1 MILVT
6 HALTGAVIG
15 KNINNPW
22 LIIIASLIIHY
33 AMDSIRHGE
42 YFDERT
48 ATVKDTWWKVTID
61 LFIGFFII
69 FMIIFFQKI
78 SSSIIINV
86 SLGVFFS
93 IIPDFV
99 TLMHWTFKGNGI
111 LAKIKAFHGWAH
123 RYSKFPKH
131 SWERQWTLKNAFNDI
146 IISAIAIAI
155 LLIF

>member
-1 MILVT
+1 MLLAT

-15 KNINNPW
+15 KNINNHW

-33 AMDSIRHGE
+33 AIDSIRHGE
-42 YFDERT
+42 YIDDRVGSFKRD
-48 ATVKDTWWKVTID
+48 WWNVALD
-61 LFIGFFII
+61 LGTGFFII
-69 FMIIFFQKI
+69 FLIIFFQKI

-99 TLMHWTFKGNGI
+99 TLMHWTFKGNRI

-131 SWERQWTLKNAFNDI
+131 SKERQWTFRNAVNDI
-146 IISAIAIAI
+146 IISCIAIII